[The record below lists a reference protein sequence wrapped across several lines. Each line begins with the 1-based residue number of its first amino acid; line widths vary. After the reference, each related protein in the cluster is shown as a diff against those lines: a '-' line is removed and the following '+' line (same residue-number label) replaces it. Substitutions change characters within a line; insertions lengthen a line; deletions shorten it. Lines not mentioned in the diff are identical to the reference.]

1 MLVSVLTIMVITS
14 QNLKAQ
20 FEYGLHAGMNLE
32 TQAKLGQLWNNCD
45 FYQGYLLGG
54 FVEYKPFKNI
64 SFQTELNYQKKG
76 DKSVSTVE
84 GVSSVTRREFNYLS
98 VPLLLKTTIHD
109 AGLGDKFDL
118 TFFAGPYAGYLT
130 TANSRLKTGD
140 SVTTKDIDNEAEKFD
155 MGTVFGGGIKYKL
168 GNGAAII
175 AELRYEM
182 GLSKIDKQDQDLR
195 NKGAGITIG
204 YRF

>member
-1 MLVSVLTIMVITS
+1 MKSKIMLVSVLTIMVITS

-20 FEYGLHAGMNLE
+20 FEYGIHAGMNLE

-109 AGLGDKFDL
+109 AEQRPAGADQPGGRIPVEQHPHPEQIPADSADKVQCQK
-118 TFFAGPYAGYLT
+118 TFRPQPRR
-130 TANSRLKTGD
+130 ND
-140 SVTTKDIDNEAEKFD
+140 CAEQIESPH
-155 MGTVFGGGIKYKL
+155 IKEQMPEVPVYKHRGYKL
-168 GNGAAII
+168 PQ
-175 AELRYEM
+175 L
-182 GLSKIDKQDQDLR
+182 
-195 NKGAGITIG
+195 
-204 YRF
+204 

>member
-1 MLVSVLTIMVITS
+1 MLVSVLTIMIITI
-14 QNLKAQ
+14 QNTNAQ
-20 FEYGLHAGMNLE
+20 FEYGVHAGMNLQ

-45 FYQGYLLGG
+45 LYQGYLIGG
-54 FVEYKPFKNI
+54 FIEYKPFNSI
-64 SFQTELNYQKKG
+64 SFQAEVNYQKKG
-76 DKSVSTVE
+76 DKTISTVE
-84 GVSSVTRREFNYLS
+84 GVNSVIKREFNYLS
-98 VPLLLKTTIHD
+98 VPLLVKTTVHD
-109 AGLGDKFDL
+109 AGLGDRFDL
-118 TFFAGPYAGYLT
+118 TFFGGPYAGYLT
-130 TANSRLKTGD
+130 SANAKLKVGGN
-140 SVTTKDIDNEAEKFD
+140 TTSEDIKNEAEKYD
-155 MGTVFGGGIKYKL
+155 MGVVFGSGIKYKL